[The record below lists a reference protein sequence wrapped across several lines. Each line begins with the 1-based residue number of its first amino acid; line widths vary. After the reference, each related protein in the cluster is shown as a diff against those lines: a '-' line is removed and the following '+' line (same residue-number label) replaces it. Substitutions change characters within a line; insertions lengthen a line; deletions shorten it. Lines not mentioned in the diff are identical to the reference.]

1 MAVVSA
7 ARAARSCGFAADSD
21 KIVVMAGIPFNVPG
35 STNIVRVAPV
45 QEKLIFEGEPE

>member
-1 MAVVSA
+1 
-7 ARAARSCGFAADSD
+7 
-21 KIVVMAGIPFNVPG
+21 MAGIPFNVPG